1 MTAVIA
7 PTSLRSASS
16 QRVRPVRSQPPL
28 SRPAQGVSGNLAA
41 VLAAVVALGVAIVV
55 ASRIVMA
62 LGGAPAST
70 SERHPNNPQIHVV
83 QPGES
88 MWSIAQSARPDA
100 DIATIVRAMVVANG
114 GSTLQVGQ
122 QLAIPL

>member
-7 PTSLRSASS
+7 PTSLRSASP
-16 QRVRPVRSQPPL
+16 RRLEPT
-28 SRPAQGVSGNLAA
+28 SRPAPGLSANVPGI
-41 VLAAVVALGVAIVV
+41 LAAVVALGVAIVV

-70 SERHPNNPQIHVV
+70 PERHPNNPQVHVV

-88 MWSIAQSARPDA
+88 MWSIAQSERPDA
-100 DIATIVRAMVVANG
+100 DVAAVVRAMVVANG

-122 QLAIPL
+122 QLSIPR